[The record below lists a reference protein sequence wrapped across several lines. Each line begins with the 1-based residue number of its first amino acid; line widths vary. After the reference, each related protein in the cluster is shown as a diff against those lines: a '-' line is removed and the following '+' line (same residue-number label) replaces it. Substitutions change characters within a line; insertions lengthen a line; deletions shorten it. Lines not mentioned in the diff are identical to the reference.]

1 MRMVCSGMKKS
12 KTILVTGAT
21 SGVGQIIALKLAK
34 KGHHVIATGRNR
46 KALTE
51 LERNH
56 IVVIQSDLSS
66 LADVKQLI
74 KQLPKLDVAVFSA
87 GIGTFE
93 YATEIK
99 DEDLFKMLQVNIQA
113 PMILTKYIAKKMT
126 EQNYGQLIFI
136 GSQAGK
142 VATPKASVYAATKH
156 AIIGYTNAL
165 RMELA
170 PYHIVI
176 TCIHPGPIDT
186 PFIDHADQ
194 TASYRQ
200 AMKHVLL
207 NPENVADATIQTIGT
222 RKREVNLPGY
232 MGISSKLY
240 ALAPSIV
247 EKVGKKFFYKK

>member
-1 MRMVCSGMKKS
+1 MVCFGMQKS
-12 KTILVTGAT
+12 KSILVTGAT
-21 SGVGQIIALKLAK
+21 SGVGFLIAQKLAK
-34 KGHHVIATGRNR
+34 KGHRVIATGRN
-46 KALTE
+46 KNVLSE
-51 LERNH
+51 LAKQN
-56 IVVIQSDLSS
+56 IMVIPSNLDSV
-66 LADVKQLI
+66 DGVKNLL
-74 KQLPKLDVAVFSA
+74 KQLPQLDVAIFSA

-93 YATEIK
+93 YATEM
-99 DEDLFKMLQVNIQA
+99 EDADLLAMLNVNIQA
-113 PMILTKYIAKKMT
+113 PMLLTKYIAIKMQ
-126 EQNYGQLIFI
+126 EQGQGQLIFL

-170 PYHIVI
+170 PYHIGV
-176 TCIHPGPIDT
+176 TVIHPGPIDT

-200 AMKHVLL
+200 AMKHILL
-207 NPENVADATIQTIGT
+207 EPEKVADETIHTIGKNT
-222 RKREVNLPGY
+222 REVNLPGY

-247 EKVGKKFFYKK
+247 EKVGKRFFNKK